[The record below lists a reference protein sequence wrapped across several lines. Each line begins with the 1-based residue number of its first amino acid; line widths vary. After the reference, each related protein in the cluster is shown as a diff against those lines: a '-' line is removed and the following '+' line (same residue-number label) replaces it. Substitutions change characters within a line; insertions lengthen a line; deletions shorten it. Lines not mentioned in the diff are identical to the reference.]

1 MIEDRA
7 STGVKPAERYGSEV
21 DGPDVVGDLLE
32 SNVLA
37 AEQMRDENAH
47 ARPADAAVR
56 GDLPDLEVSWILGVL
71 ELGRE
76 RTGRKSIDGGRGSLS
91 VGLVG
96 PDLVEVG
103 AESVEPALL
112 SRPSGRGWDG
122 GLGLEVAMHV
132 TVETVTHQG

>member
-76 RTGRKSIDGGRGSLS
+76 RTGRKSIDGGRGRCPWASWGRTSLKS
-91 VGLVG
+91 ERNRLN
-96 PDLVEVG
+96 
-103 AESVEPALL
+103 
-112 SRPSGRGWDG
+112 RRC
-122 GLGLEVAMHV
+122 
-132 TVETVTHQG
+132 